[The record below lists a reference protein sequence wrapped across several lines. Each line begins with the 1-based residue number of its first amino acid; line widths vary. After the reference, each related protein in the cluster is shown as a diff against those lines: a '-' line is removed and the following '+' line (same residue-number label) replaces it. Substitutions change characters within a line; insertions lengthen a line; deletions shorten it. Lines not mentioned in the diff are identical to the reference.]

1 MKNITRQSST
11 IIGTSLV
18 SVSALSLQARPSLAH
33 GGHSNNKVENQDKK
47 QTKDNQQPSPHNAKS
62 ENMPQMSSDQESL
75 VESLKTVEEQPN
87 LNGNETTTPVANPH
101 ATTSQSIPTSPI
113 PVMGESLFA
122 LLVASPFLLFALK
135 RWFYK

>member
-18 SVSALSLQARPSLAH
+18 SVSALSLQARPLLAH

-62 ENMPQMSSDQESL
+62 ENMPQMSSDQKSF
-75 VESLKTVEEQPN
+75 VESLKTECSPSSLAKLRKRANLILFDLQMHLTIEQDR
-87 LNGNETTTPVANPH
+87 T
-101 ATTSQSIPTSPI
+101 
-113 PVMGESLFA
+113 
-122 LLVASPFLLFALK
+122 
-135 RWFYK
+135 